1 VGVNVKR
8 SDPETDEAQHGAA
21 LVSSF
26 GVIVEGGFPRRLTT
40 ERKMS
45 VVMSG
50 GSFKTQALDVVSN
63 RCRRRVMQRTVT

>member
-1 VGVNVKR
+1 VKVKR
-8 SDPETDEAQHGAA
+8 SDPEADEAQYGAA

-26 GVIVEGGFPRRLTT
+26 GVIVEGGFPRWLTT
-40 ERKMS
+40 EWKMS

-63 RCRRRVMQRTVT
+63 RCRRSVMQRTVT

>member
-1 VGVNVKR
+1 MKVKR
-8 SDPETDEAQHGAA
+8 SDPEADEAQYGAA

-26 GVIVEGGFPRRLTT
+26 GVIVEGGFPRWLTT
-40 ERKMS
+40 EWKMS

-63 RCRRRVMQRTVT
+63 RCRRSVMQRTVT